1 MHPFL
6 SPSLWEPPHPL
17 SAPCS
22 ELCLE
27 GPEISPS
34 LGGRGKFPTPSC
46 PLNRKTEP
54 QFLNHR
60 GRHLCLLPWQAH
72 AAPSMTHPAAGRG
85 YGADYI
91 KYHNLL
97 RLVPGTRLE
106 GVRHQ
111 LTTQPQLPGTHIKLS
126 EWSQGSLLSLGLH
139 QRADFPKTTPQRET
153 RRLSPAL

>member
-1 MHPFL
+1 MNLFMNKRPPPSRLQWYPQRYGGCGAGDSSLHPFL

-34 LGGRGKFPTPSC
+34 LGGRGKFPTLSC

-60 GRHLCLLPWQAH
+60 GRHLCLPPWQAH
-72 AAPSMTHPAAGRG
+72 AAPSMTHPAAGRD
-85 YGADYI
+85 YGANYV

-97 RLVPGTRLE
+97 RLVPGTRAHGGE
-106 GVRHQ
+106 C
-111 LTTQPQLPGTHIKLS
+111 
-126 EWSQGSLLSLGLH
+126 
-139 QRADFPKTTPQRET
+139 ADPSVSF
-153 RRLSPAL
+153 